1 MDFTSKIE
9 LDLFN
14 SEENTN
20 KSLLLNGKVRIIKNN
35 SNKSSKQKK
44 DEKKEIN
51 PNIEVKNKFSEICC
65 SNKENNN
72 CLVF

>member
-1 MDFTSKIE
+1 MDI
-9 LDLFN
+9 FN

-20 KSLLLNGKVRIIKNN
+20 KSVFLNGKVRIIKSN
-35 SNKSSKQKK
+35 SNKSSKQNK

-51 PNIEVKNKFSEICC
+51 PNIEVKNKLAEICC
-65 SNKENNN
+65 SNKVNDN